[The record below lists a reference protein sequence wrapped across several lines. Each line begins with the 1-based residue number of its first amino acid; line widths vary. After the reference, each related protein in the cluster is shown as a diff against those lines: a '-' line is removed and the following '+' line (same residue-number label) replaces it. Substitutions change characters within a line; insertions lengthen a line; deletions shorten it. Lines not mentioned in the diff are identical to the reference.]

1 MKVIIDDKIPY
12 IKGWIEQFPYR
23 ESIVVKYLPGAQI
36 TRKEVADAD
45 ALIIR
50 TRTHCNA
57 DLLEG
62 SRVRFI
68 ATATIGFDHI
78 DTEYCQKKQIR
89 WTNAPGCNADSVAQ
103 YIESVLY
110 LLEKRTGRAFCDTTL
125 GIVGVG
131 HVGKKVEEM
140 AGKLGVSVLR
150 CDPPRADAEGEEGF
164 CSLNE
169 LAEQCDILTF
179 HTPLIREGIHPTYHL
194 ADHTLFSQMKKGAC
208 LINTSRGEVVDNKV
222 LLQALCEGVLSEAI
236 LDVWENEP
244 EPLPELLEK
253 AFIATPH
260 IAGYSADGKA
270 NATRM
275 SLDSFCRFFQIQG
288 NYRIEPPAPAQSI
301 LHTTTLSEAILA
313 IYDPRQDSE
322 ALKNHPEQFEQL
334 RGNYPLRREKGA
346 YRFEFSRK

>member
-12 IKGWIEQFPYR
+12 IKGWIEQFSYR
-23 ESIVVKYLPGAQI
+23 EPIVVEYLPGACI
-36 TRKEVADAD
+36 TRKEAADAD

-78 DTEYCQKKQIR
+78 DTEYCQKKQIC

-110 LLEKRTGRAFCDTTL
+110 LLEKRTGRALRNTTL

-140 AGKLGVSVLR
+140 SEKLGISVLR
-150 CDPPRADAEGEEGF
+150 CDPPRADAEGQEGF
-164 CSLNE
+164 RSLNE
-169 LAEQCDILTF
+169 LAKQCDILTF
-179 HTPLIREGIHPTYHL
+179 HTPLIRGGNYPTYHL
-194 ADHTLFSQMKKGAC
+194 ADKNLFSRMKKGAC
-208 LINTSRGEVVDNKV
+208 LINTSRGEVVDNPA
-222 LLQALCEGVLSEAI
+222 LLQALHEGSPSEAI

-244 EPLPELLEK
+244 HPLPGLLEK

-275 SLDSFCRFFQIQG
+275 SLDSFCRFFQIQA
-288 NYRIEPPAPAQSI
+288 NYRIEPPVPPQSI

-313 IYDPRQDSE
+313 TYDPRRDSE
-322 ALKNHPEQFEQL
+322 ALKKHPEQFEQL
-334 RGNYPLRREKGA
+334 RGNYPLRREKKA
-346 YRFEFSRK
+346 YQFELPCK